1 VRSRWPARAGLLFA
15 AGLGALL
22 AGPAPAAPLDALLT
36 ALPERTAP
44 VGYIELGVDR
54 LNSALDFSTSN
65 DTDPALQ
72 PPASGSYRG
81 FHAAGALRVTDSLWL
96 SGGLWQRDISSAADT
111 FRYLGWQA
119 AGQYRFNDAAGAMPA
134 VALRLGAWGNRSK
147 ATETTTPVR
156 VQGAVLDT
164 VKVSQPADQQLQAD
178 LLATWQPS
186 PRLDISAV
194 LGVGRTRLSYDALS
208 ATTRRNGC
216 NYQLAFNGNDIFGNL
231 IEPCT
236 VSGGVIRQF
245 YDSSGDYGV
254 DVANEIAWQ
263 GRFWQV
269 GVNAGW
275 RDGPWTLLG
284 GILFHEVRREAVD
297 EILAGRGNPVHR
309 HNRIVALEAGY
320 EFQPGWTVLLRNQI
334 SSNLFFNDIPVTYNT
349 STSGSFSN
357 RYSLFTLG
365 LRAGF

>member
-1 VRSRWPARAGLLFA
+1 MRRRWPSRAVLLFA

-22 AGPAPAAPLDALLT
+22 ARPALAAPLDALLT
-36 ALPERTAP
+36 ALPERIAP
-44 VGYIELGVDR
+44 AGYAELGVDR
-54 LNSALDFSTSN
+54 LNRALDFSTSN
-65 DTDPALQ
+65 DIDPALA

-81 FHAAGALRVTDSLWL
+81 FHASGALRVSEALWL
-96 SGGLWQRDISSAADT
+96 SGGLWQRNISSAADT

-147 ATETTTPVR
+147 ATETTTPVG
-156 VQGAVLDT
+156 VQGAILDT

-186 PRLDISAV
+186 PRFDISAV
-194 LGVGRTRLSYDALS
+194 LGIGRTRLNYDALS

-216 NYQLAFNGNDIFGNL
+216 NYQLAFNRNDIFGEL
-231 IEPCT
+231 IPPCT

-269 GVNAGW
+269 GVNVGW
-275 RDGPWTLLG
+275 RDGPWSLLG
-284 GILFHEVRREAVD
+284 GYLHHEVQRDKVD
-297 EILAGRGNPVHR
+297 AILAERGDPVFR
-309 HNRIVALEAGY
+309 HNHIVALEAGY
-320 EFQPGWTVLLRNQI
+320 EVQPRWTLFLRSQI
-334 SSNLFFNDIPVTYNT
+334 SSNLFFNDIPVTYNS
-349 STSGSFSN
+349 STSASFGS
-357 RYSLFTLG
+357 RYSMFTLG